1 MYIAYRAVT
10 DGSARAP
17 NFMRC
22 TVRVRVC
29 GKARAKGVKHQAR
42 TEQRQVIAAL
52 VLARFVTLTHPN
64 VTFCNA
70 ERPDLDVAQSFNT
83 NATLLSI
90 ADPHTRLRR
99 HNATPVLRGGFHL
112 RNATVNFELQRC
124 EHDDRARVA
133 QSETPVRPRG

>member
-1 MYIAYRAVT
+1 ML
-10 DGSARAP
+10 GPS
-17 NFMRC
+17 N
-22 TVRVRVC
+22 
-29 GKARAKGVKHQAR
+29 AKLSPLLYLR
-42 TEQRQVIAAL
+42 E
-52 VLARFVTLTHPN
+52 FTLTHPN
-64 VTFCNA
+64 ATFCNA
-70 ERPDLDVAQSFNT
+70 ERPGLDVAQSFNT

-90 ADPHTRLRR
+90 TDPHTRLRR